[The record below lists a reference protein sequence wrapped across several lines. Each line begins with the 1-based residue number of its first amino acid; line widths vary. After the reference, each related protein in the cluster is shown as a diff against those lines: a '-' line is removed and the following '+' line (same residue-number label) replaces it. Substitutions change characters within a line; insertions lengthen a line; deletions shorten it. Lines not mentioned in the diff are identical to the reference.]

1 MNLLN
6 FSHPLNKV
14 QLEQL
19 AKLIGQPITDVRD
32 IAVQFD
38 TDQTFTPQVVAMID
52 NLSIES
58 VRWQNEP
65 WLIIPP
71 ALNYITAILLAELH
85 ARMGH
90 FPTIIRLKPVQQ
102 NFTTQ
107 YDVAEIIN
115 LEQVRQIA
123 RQRR

>member
-58 VRWQNEP
+58 ARWQNDP

>member
-6 FSHPLNKV
+6 FSHPITDAQQA
-14 QLEQL
+14 QLEAL
-19 AKLIGQPITDVRD
+19 LGQPLTDVRD
-32 IAVQFD
+32 VPVQFD
-38 TDQTFTPQVVAMID
+38 VEQAFSPQITALLD
-52 NLSIES
+52 SLLIES
-58 VRWQNEP
+58 ARWQGDP
-65 WLIIPP
+65 WLVILP
-71 ALNYITAILLAELH
+71 ALNYISAVLLAELH

-115 LEQVRQIA
+115 LEQLRQEA

>member
-19 AKLIGQPITDVRD
+19 ATLIGQSVTDVHD

-38 TDQTFTPQVVAMID
+38 IDQAFTPQVVAMID
-52 NLSIES
+52 NLSIGS
-58 VRWQNEP
+58 TRWQNDP

-115 LEQVRQIA
+115 LEQVRQNA

>member
-52 NLSIES
+52 DLSIES
-58 VRWQNEP
+58 FRWQNEV

-71 ALNYITAILLAELH
+71 ALNYITAILLVELH

>member
-115 LEQVRQIA
+115 LEQVRQNA

>member
-58 VRWQNEP
+58 TRWQNES

-115 LEQVRQIA
+115 LEQVRQNA

>member
-19 AKLIGQPITDVRD
+19 AKLIEQPITHIYEV
-32 IAVQFD
+32 AVQFD
-38 TDQTFTPQVVAMID
+38 TEQAFVPQVVAMVD
-52 NLSIES
+52 NLAITSAQ
-58 VRWQNEP
+58 WQSEV
-65 WLIIPP
+65 WLIILP
-71 ALNYITAILLAELH
+71 ALNFGAAVLLAELH